1 MFGNEQTKALEAANL
16 FDVNTGARRT
26 PARKHGRR
34 GMGLLSL
41 EHSEAACRAGLAW
54 HGVAVVGS
62 LSPAGPVIPEAW
74 VGCADL
80 PGASR

>member
-1 MFGNEQTKALEAANL
+1 
-16 FDVNTGARRT
+16 
-26 PARKHGRR
+26 
-34 GMGLLSL
+34 MGLLSL

-74 VGCADL
+74 VGRAAL